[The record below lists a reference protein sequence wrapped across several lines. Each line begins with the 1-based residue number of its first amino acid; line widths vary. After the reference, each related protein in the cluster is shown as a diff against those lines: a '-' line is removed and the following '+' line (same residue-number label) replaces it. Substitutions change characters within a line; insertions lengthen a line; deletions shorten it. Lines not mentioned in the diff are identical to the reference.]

1 MRILRKVI
9 REHEGAGRLGRHVE
23 HDPRSWSFSAGTS
36 AVKTVTHQR
45 HGKAFDQGDLGSCT
59 GNAMAGLLMTD
70 PFWVQGRTL
79 TEADAVKLYKVATT
93 LDSIPGKYPP
103 TDTGSSGLGV
113 MKAAVKAGYIA
124 GYAHTFALNQLSG
137 QPRARTRHPR
147 HQLVRQLRPSRLG
160 RAVPPHLLGHGSGR
174 ARSGDDRH
182 RRRQEAGLVLQLL
195 GPDVGWQEE
204 RHVLLLLDDSQAS
217 ARRAG
222 RRDVRT
228 TRVGGTVSSK
238 RADRW
243 GEAADL
249 HSHVVA

>member
-79 TEADAVKLYKVATT
+79 TEADAVNLYKVATT

-124 GYAHTFALNQLSG
+124 GYAHTFALNQL
-137 QPRARTRHPR
+137 
-147 HQLVRQLRPSRLG
+147 LG
-160 RAVPPHLLGHGSGR
+160 S
-174 ARSGDDRH
+174 
-182 RRRQEAGLVLQLL
+182 LVLAPGIL
-195 GPDVGWQEE
+195 GINWYDSFDDPASDGQCRLTSSATVRGGHEVEMIGIDAARKRVWCYNSWGLTWGGKKNGTFYFSWTTLK
-204 RHVLLLLDDSQAS
+204 RLLDERGDATF
-217 ARRAG
+217 ARRA
-222 RRDVRT
+222 
-228 TRVGGTVSSK
+228 
-238 RADRW
+238 
-243 GEAADL
+243 
-249 HSHVVA
+249 